1 MRREISRD
9 RGNSPAGLEKRMP
22 LGEMENEP
30 ATRGS
35 LRLFHGSAEALWVLA
50 VPTRATE

>member
-9 RGNSPAGLEKRMP
+9 RENSPAGLEKMP
-22 LGEMENEP
+22 LGWMKNEP
-30 ATRGS
+30 ATGWS
-35 LRLFHGSAEALWVLA
+35 LRLFHGSAEELWVLA